1 MRASRSSFVA
11 IGLAAIAASV
21 AIAACG
27 GSATDPAL
35 VGAQSEAQS
44 TPAKPAAK
52 APAPQTITLV
62 VKSDEEHAR
71 KGPEG
76 TWHDAYLP
84 ANIAVQNGQKVTLHI
99 YNHDEGEHS
108 FAAPALGLN
117 VSVPGGSEKAPKETT
132 VTFTVSSPPGHYMW
146 YCADPCDPW
155 AMTHRGFMEGDVTV
169 S

>member
-1 MRASRSSFVA
+1 MRPSRWSFGLL
-11 IGLAAIAASV
+11 GLAAIAASV
-21 AIAACG
+21 AVSACG
-27 GSATDPAL
+27 SSVPRPAL
-35 VGAQSEAQS
+35 VGVSPQTQSAPVKSARQ
-44 TPAKPAAK
+44 
-52 APAPQTITLV
+52 APAPKTITLV
-62 VKSDEEHAR
+62 VKADEEHAR

-84 ANIAVQNGQKVTLHI
+84 ATIAVENGQKVTLHI

-117 VSVPGGSEKAPKETT
+117 VAVPGGSEKAPKETT
-132 VTFTVSSPPGHYMW
+132 VTFTVSSQPGHSMW

-155 AMTHRGFMEGDVTV
+155 AMAHKGFMEGDVTV

>member
-1 MRASRSSFVA
+1 MRTSRLSFGL
-11 IGLAAIAASV
+11 IGLAAVAASV
-21 AIAACG
+21 SISACG
-27 GSATDPAL
+27 SSATDPAL
-35 VGAQSEAQS
+35 VGAPSQTQS
-44 TPAKPAAK
+44 TPVKTAAK

-62 VKSDEEHAR
+62 VKADEEHAR

-84 ANIAVQNGQKVTLHI
+84 ADIAVKDGQRVTLHI
-99 YNHDEGEHS
+99 YNYDEGEHS

-117 VSVPGGSEKAPKETT
+117 VSVAGGSEAAPKETT

-146 YCADPCDPW
+146 YCADPCDAW
-155 AMTHRGFMEGDVTV
+155 AMAHSGYMEGKVTV